1 MTIALKATLNMFNSR
16 LKVILRSDKDNK
28 KLAKIKFSKEETI
41 LLNAVSTVYGMTI
54 EEIVRSS
61 INLAVSDHNLK
72 NSI

>member
-1 MTIALKATLNMFNSR
+1 MFNSI

>member
-1 MTIALKATLNMFNSR
+1 MFSSK

>member
-1 MTIALKATLNMFNSR
+1 MIALKATLNMFNSR

>member
-1 MTIALKATLNMFNSR
+1 MIALKATLNMFSSK

>member
-1 MTIALKATLNMFNSR
+1 MFNSR

>member
-1 MTIALKATLNMFNSR
+1 MFNSR

-72 NSI
+72 NPI